1 MSVHRRRLRC
11 AAVSVLLVLVSV
23 AVTVAAT
30 FPVQSQAR
38 PAAARSD
45 SSASGRVFELP
56 FSGPC
61 ANGRTPHVLGALA
74 QVTVP
79 AAWRTVTVPPYQCG
93 QPYLLTDRRGDAG
106 ECVQQ
111 TVYATMA
118 PGGGAGTPGALLG
131 HGYTVLARG
140 RLPAI
145 SEMRGVW
152 EELDVGVTSAYPS
165 YQVDAA
171 YEAANHRVFYELI
184 VVPPF
189 PAQGCPAS
197 TGPQARGIAR
207 QLASS
212 FRVLVTHQATAETY
226 G

>member
-1 MSVHRRRLRC
+1 M
-11 AAVSVLLVLVSV
+11 LVSA

-30 FPVQSQAR
+30 FPAQAR
-38 PAAARSD
+38 ARLAASRAD
-45 SSASGRVFELP
+45 SSTPGRVFELP

-61 ANGRTPHVLGALA
+61 ASGRTPHVLGAVA
-74 QVTVP
+74 EVTVP
-79 AAWRTVTVPPYQCG
+79 AAWRTVRVPPYQCG
-93 QPYLLTDRRGDAG
+93 QPYLLSDRRGDAG

-111 TVYATMA
+111 TIYATMA
-118 PGGGAGTPGALLG
+118 PGGGAGTPGELLG

-140 RLPAI
+140 PLPAVAG
-145 SEMRGVW
+145 MRGVW
-152 EELDVGVTSAYPS
+152 EELDVGMRGSPS
-165 YQVDAA
+165 YGVNAA
-171 YEAANHRVFYELI
+171 YEAANHDVFYELD

-212 FRVLVTHQATAETY
+212 FRVLVTDPATAETY